1 MDEYNFKKIERK
13 WQEKWNDQS
22 FMENGY
28 LKEGKILFINYV

>member
-13 WQEKWNDQS
+13 WQKKWNDQS

-28 LKEGKILFINYV
+28 SKREKNTIH